1 MIHALNSTDTLLFAT
16 AVATSATQTA
26 NLDTKGADWATI
38 RLAFLAEAN
47 TNAIGPT
54 INLLESDDTVVTNFA
69 TVTAAIAGSDGYL
82 ASAAEVRY
90 EVDLRKRKRYLRLQI
105 APGTATNDGI
115 TVAAI
120 ATLSRKEKTPEAHS
134 ELAGVAVVVT

>member
-1 MIHALNSTDTLLFAT
+1 MNQSLNQTDTLLFAT

-26 NLDTKGADWATI
+26 NLDCRGADWATI
-38 RLAFLAEAN
+38 RLLFLAETN

-54 INLLESDDTVVTNFA
+54 LSLKESDDTVVTNFA
-69 TVTAAIAGSDGYL
+69 TVATDIAGSDGYL
-82 ASAAEVRY
+82 ASAKEVRY
-90 EVDLRKRKRYLRLQI
+90 EVDLRGRKRYLRLSI

-115 TVAAI
+115 TVAAV

-134 ELAGVAVVVT
+134 ELAGVVVVST